1 MARNI
6 FLPDP
11 AIEVEDRLTFAWSG
25 IMQLVPELGQSFC
38 DYILDQVRTAAFA
51 VRVRGGS
58 SQLHGHRPPGPA
70 ARDEGLACQP
80 ASSLDQQ
87 QALTVDHS
95 GMM

>member
-38 DYILDQVRTAAFA
+38 DYISDQCGLPRSRFESA
-51 VRVRGGS
+51 VDHPS
-58 SQLHGHRPPGPA
+58 YMATDRP
-70 ARDEGLACQP
+70 DLLLATKDRHVNRRP
-80 ASSLDQQ
+80 
-87 QALTVDHS
+87 ALTS
-95 GMM
+95 NRRSPLTTPE